1 MISAFCSLING
12 GYYYQPHVVKEIQS
26 PTGST
31 VYKNRGNVLRQT
43 VTKQTSDFIKEA
55 LRDTVTD
62 GTATPAAITGYDI
75 GGKTGTAEKGKRTE
89 KKYIVS
95 FIGFAPT
102 TNPQVAVYVVIDEP
116 SVDDQAHS
124 TYATEFAHD
133 ILKETLPFLG
143 VRRDYSQVPE
153 DEKIADGLLPEGQTG
168 DGQTG
173 DGQTTE
179 GQADANSDGAS
190 ADNKTDDSDAA
201 DDADG
206 TVSKADSED
215 TDNSGAADD
224 ADSSSPGDEQG
235 AVFEDT
241 SASNTEE

>member
-89 KKYIVS
+89 KKWKSNLKIS
-95 FIGFAPT
+95 DLDLMI
-102 TNPQVAVYVVIDEP
+102 ILKR
-116 SVDDQAHS
+116 SS
-124 TYATEFAHD
+124 KKLD
-133 ILKETLPFLG
+133 ILRTIQEARQDHTTLSMLQIQKLQRLHKELTSFCEQRYDDKDQKKHL
-143 VRRDYSQVPE
+143 
-153 DEKIADGLLPEGQTG
+153 
-168 DGQTG
+168 
-173 DGQTTE
+173 TTVE
-179 GQADANSDGAS
+179 LEHL
-190 ADNKTDDSDAA
+190 T
-201 DDADG
+201 
-206 TVSKADSED
+206 
-215 TDNSGAADD
+215 
-224 ADSSSPGDEQG
+224 
-235 AVFEDT
+235 
-241 SASNTEE
+241 